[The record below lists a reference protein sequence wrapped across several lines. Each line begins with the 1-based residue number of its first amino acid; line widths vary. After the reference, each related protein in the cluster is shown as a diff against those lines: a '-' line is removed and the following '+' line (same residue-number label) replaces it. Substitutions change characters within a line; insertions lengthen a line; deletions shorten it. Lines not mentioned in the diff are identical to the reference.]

1 MTTGNEQVSA
11 QGVVPAEQRAEA
23 RPYAERPQA
32 ATPTPS
38 PQPQPEPVAQPPE
51 VPQPQA
57 APTAQATAP
66 FLQTAAY
73 ASQAAYPAQQPSQA
87 PTGAAPVPPQQPTP
101 PTRQQPVNG
110 FTVAG
115 LVLAI
120 LATIVA
126 LWAFGDKVSV
136 FGVVGLALG
145 IIGWFYT
152 KDYAAAH
159 GQTPSIFNRAIV
171 VVVIVLSV
179 AAIAITPFASSYTA
193 QQYSRGGSY
202 YGGFY

>member
-11 QGVVPAEQRAEA
+11 QGVVPAEQGAEA
-23 RPYAERPQA
+23 RPYAEQPQA
-32 ATPTPS
+32 A
-38 PQPQPEPVAQPPE
+38 
-51 VPQPQA
+51 QPQA
-57 APTAQATAP
+57 APVAQVTPPQAAPTTQATAP
-66 FLQTAAY
+66 FPQTAAY
-73 ASQAAYPAQQPSQA
+73 ASQAAYPAQQPPQA
-87 PTGAAPVPPQQPTP
+87 PVGAAPVPPQQPVP

-120 LATIVA
+120 IATIVA

-136 FGVVGLALG
+136 FGIVGLALG

-152 KDYAAAH
+152 KDYATAH
-159 GQTPSIFNRAIV
+159 GQTPSVFNRAIV
-171 VVVIVLSV
+171 IVVIVLSV
-179 AAIAITPFASSYTA
+179 AAIVITPFASSYTA